1 MIRPL
6 HEIVGLPPETPPAEL
21 HCASERH
28 LRTAFERASRGDKNA
43 HRELI
48 DLRLAYLNWAYANSE
63 GRPAGASPRERAGPI
78 DLLPA

>member
-21 HCASERH
+21 HSASEQH

-43 HRELI
+43 HRELVG
-48 DLRLAYLNWAYANSE
+48 LRLAYLNWAYANSE
-63 GRPAGASPRERAGPI
+63 GCPSGASSHERLVTI